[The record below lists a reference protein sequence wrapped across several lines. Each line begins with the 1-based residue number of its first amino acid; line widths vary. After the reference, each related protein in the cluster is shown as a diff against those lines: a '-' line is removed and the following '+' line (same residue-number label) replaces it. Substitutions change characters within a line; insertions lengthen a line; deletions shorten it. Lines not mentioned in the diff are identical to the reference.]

1 MWYNNMGDK
10 YMDYKI
16 IHHELGKDPLY
27 KIWHASALPMFMYM
41 HSDGGSIV
49 CSEKSYPIQKGVLC
63 LVGAGKYHYT
73 VPDIPERY
81 DRSKLFVSA
90 DEIDKILEMLSVN
103 TNKFS
108 SESFVYALID
118 ENERNKVENIFCKI
132 KEYEND
138 KSYGKWILT
147 SCIIELFVFL
157 NKYSLENI
165 PAASGVVSRAIEY
178 INSNIEKNITID
190 EICSEIHMSKY
201 HFCRQFKKVTDTTV
215 MKYILKTRIVMAK
228 NMLLNDNLSITEI
241 SNRCGFSSV
250 SYFSRVFK
258 EETGRNPLNYKKE
271 GKI

>member
-1 MWYNNMGDK
+1 MGDK

-258 EETGRNPLNYKKE
+258 EETGSNPLNYKKE